1 MGSGYLNAPGVFED
15 RLDADGYYR
24 TGDEGVLQDD
34 VLRITGRSDRM
45 INLAG
50 RKVDPLE
57 VAEVLRNASGV
68 REAVVFEDID
78 QHGGP
83 LVAAA
88 VTGDELEVTELR
100 GHCVAR
106 LAAYKVPSLFHVLPE
121 IPANSIG
128 KPSLTALRGLA
139 RQ

>member
-1 MGSGYLNAPGVFED
+1 VAANSAAYVAAYLA
-15 RLDADGYYR
+15 
-24 TGDEGVLQDD
+24 
-34 VLRITGRSDRM
+34 VLR
-45 INLAG
+45 AG
-50 RKVDPLE
+50 
-57 VAEVLRNASGV
+57 GV
-68 REAVVFEDID
+68 REAVVFEDTD

-88 VTGDELEVTELR
+88 ATGDELEVTALR
-100 GHCVAR
+100 GHRVAR